1 MKKLYHRKG
10 STVHPSAPLISDHL
24 AFLPATILTLTLA
37 LSLPDREVLAY
48 LLSCSSTNFSGNRKS
63 SRKTTAGGDHPPS
76 FNCNCFRCYMS
87 YWVRWDSSSNRQ
99 LIHEIIDAFEDGLV
113 LVQQNKKDNN
123 KKVRRKRG
131 GCSGGGSTS
140 TTTGATSDE
149 LNRSGTH
156 PSKVEFGD
164 LESIKEINSS
174 NGEVENEDGEE
185 DGFEK
190 GAVRKFVSSI
200 GERIWS
206 VWTL

>member
-1 MKKLYHRKG
+1 
-10 STVHPSAPLISDHL
+10 
-24 AFLPATILTLTLA
+24 
-37 LSLPDREVLAY
+37 
-48 LLSCSSTNFSGNRKS
+48 
-63 SRKTTAGGDHPPS
+63 
-76 FNCNCFRCYMS
+76 MS

-113 LVQQNKKDNN
+113 LVQQNKKDNKN
-123 KKVRRKRG
+123 NNNNKKKVRRKSG

-156 PSKVEFGD
+156 LSKVEFGD

-174 NGEVENEDGEE
+174 SSSSNGEVENDDGEE